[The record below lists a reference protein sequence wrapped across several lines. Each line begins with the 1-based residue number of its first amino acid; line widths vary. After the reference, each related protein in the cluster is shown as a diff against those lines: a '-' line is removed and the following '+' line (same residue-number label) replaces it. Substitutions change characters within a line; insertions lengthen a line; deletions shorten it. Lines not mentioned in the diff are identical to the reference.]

1 MILLQLFWTF
11 FKVGACTF
19 GGGYAMI
26 PMIESEMLAHQ
37 WISMEQM
44 VDFIAISESTPG
56 PFAVN
61 IATFV
66 GMETSGFLGAAVA
79 TLGVVLPSFLIILL
93 IAHFFLQSFQKNRV
107 VNGALQGVRPAVIGL
122 MASVTVTIGYQ
133 QLFPL
138 GVQVASSWHGLDIRA
153 LLIMVLLLGLR
164 AWKKEL
170 HPIWVIGIS
179 AVLGVLFYGVWGV

>member
-11 FKVGACTF
+11 FKVGAFTF

-26 PMIESEMLAHQ
+26 PMIQSEMLAHQ

-66 GMETSGFLGAAVA
+66 GMETGGFSGAMIA

-93 IAHFFLQSFQKNRV
+93 IAHFFLQSFQKNPI

-138 GVQVASSWHGLDIRA
+138 GVSLSAFWRAWDVRA
-153 LLIMVLLLGLR
+153 LVIMALLLGLR
-164 AWKKEL
+164 LWKKEL
-170 HPIWVIGIS
+170 HPVWLIGIS
-179 AVLGVLFYGVWGV
+179 AVLGVLFYGVWGS

>member
-11 FKVGACTF
+11 FKVGAFTF

-79 TLGVVLPSFLIILL
+79 TLGVV
-93 IAHFFLQSFQKNRV
+93 
-107 VNGALQGVRPAVIGL
+107 
-122 MASVTVTIGYQ
+122 T
-133 QLFPL
+133 LFP
-138 GVQVASSWHGLDIRA
+138 AP
-153 LLIMVLLLGLR
+153 LIV
-164 AWKKEL
+164 KD
-170 HPIWVIGIS
+170 
-179 AVLGVLFYGVWGV
+179 

>member
-11 FKVGACTF
+11 LKVGAFTF

-26 PMIESEMLAHQ
+26 PMIQSEMLAHQ

-44 VDFIAISESTPG
+44 VDFIAVSESTPG

-66 GMETSGFLGAAVA
+66 GMETGGFPGAVIA

-93 IAHFFLQSFQKNRV
+93 IAHFFLQSFQKNQI

-133 QLFPL
+133 QLFPM
-138 GVQVASSWHGLDIRA
+138 GIQVASAWHGLDIRA
-153 LLIMVLLLGLR
+153 LLIMALLLGLR
-164 AWKKEL
+164 TWKKEL
-170 HPIWVIGIS
+170 HPVWLIGIS
-179 AVLGVLFYGVWGV
+179 AVLGVLLYGVWGV